1 MVGLVEDKVYRNYTY
16 CIVGVT
22 SADSVQRI
30 IMENKEEGILAECK
44 KIDKNPNKLTLV
56 FVNKLFSIIWPQ

>member
-1 MVGLVEDKVYRNYTY
+1 MDG
-16 CIVGVT
+16 T
-22 SADSVQRI
+22 SADSVQRLI
-30 IMENKEEGILAECK
+30 RENKEAGILAECK